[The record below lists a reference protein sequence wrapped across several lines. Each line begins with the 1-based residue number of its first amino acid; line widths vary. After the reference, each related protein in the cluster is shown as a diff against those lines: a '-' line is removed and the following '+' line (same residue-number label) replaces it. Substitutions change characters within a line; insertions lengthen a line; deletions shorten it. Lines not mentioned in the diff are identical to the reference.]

1 MKIVYWSDYA
11 CPYCYIAEQRLKRV
25 IKDLDAEDKIE
36 MEMKSFQLDPEAK
49 NEYVG
54 STVVRFARKYGLP
67 MELAEK
73 QIEQISQLGRDEGI
87 DFRYADTRFT
97 NTMDAHRLTK
107 YAQIKK
113 GHKFAEKLIES
124 LFDAYFTKNLEL
136 SDKKVLKA
144 CGTASGLTEEEIDCV
159 LNSEDYR
166 DEVILDERE
175 AMRYG
180 ISAVPFFV
188 VGTAFT
194 MPGAQPYEMMKN
206 ALKKAL
212 DEENAEIKA
221 TGKGISCGP
230 DGCRI
235 R

>member
-1 MKIVYWSDYA
+1 MKITYWSDYA

-25 IKDLDAEDKIE
+25 IRDLGAEDKIE
-36 MEMKSFQLDPEAK
+36 LEMKSFQLDPSAK

-87 DFRYADTRFT
+87 DFHYAETRFT

-107 YAQIKK
+107 YVQMNK
-113 GHKFAEKLIES
+113 GHRFAEKVIES

-136 SDKKVLKA
+136 SNKEVLKA
-144 CGTASGLTEEEIDCV
+144 CGIESGLAEDEIDSV
-159 LNSEDYR
+159 LNSDDYT

-180 ISAVPFFV
+180 ISAVPFFI
-188 VGTAFT
+188 VGNAFT
-194 MPGAQPYEMMKN
+194 MPGAQPYDMMKK

-212 DEENAEIKA
+212 DEEATEIKS